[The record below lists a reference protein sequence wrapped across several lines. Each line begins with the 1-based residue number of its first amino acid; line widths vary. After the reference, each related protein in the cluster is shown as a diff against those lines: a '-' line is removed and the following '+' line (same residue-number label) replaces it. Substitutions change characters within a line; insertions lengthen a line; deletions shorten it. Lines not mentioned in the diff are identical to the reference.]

1 MGRSRVPDRWIMAF
15 SNRFPSTFP
24 FLLFPAAVCLLLLS
38 AVRSAHADELA
49 ELIAGAEARNPRLAA
64 ARDRADQAL
73 AARNRLL
80 GFFDPALS
88 AAGRKAS
95 GNLGYDLRLSAEV
108 ETPFKPGFYLTL
120 GAAENRLVD
129 PGNEFN
135 ALYQTVFT
143 ARITVPLLRD
153 RGFRRWRL
161 LFAEAQAVYRAA
173 GSRLL
178 WVRQDL
184 RHRIEQRYIA
194 MQEARSAY
202 DVAQGATA
210 RVEKL
215 LGEAKELVRLKV
227 VPEYQLFPAR
237 MEVALARA
245 AEQQAAEA
253 FQRSVVFLA
262 REIGEVERRNF
273 HAAPEMLIAWAR
285 RAEVPADYPA
295 EEAFRR
301 RGDCLE
307 LAARRESIRY
317 RLQWAREDLKS
328 DLSLSAETVWTGEGP
343 HDPLGT
349 GAYTA
354 DRREGGIVSLT
365 WRRPLGRRTERAE
378 VARQLSR
385 LRELDHQLEDLKI
398 SIRADLTTA
407 RSDFESA
414 RRQLALVTE
423 AVRDARQNLAAEE
436 ERFRLGEG
444 RSRNVLDA
452 QKDLTNAIQRQTRT
466 AAALLRAHADFFYAV
481 GYREQL
487 MVRAPPGPSK
497 K

>member
-1 MGRSRVPDRWIMAF
+1 MSP
-15 SNRFPSTFP
+15 SKRFPCTFS
-24 FLLFPAAVCLLLLS
+24 FLFFPATVFLLLLP
-38 AVRSAHADELA
+38 VRSSCGDELA
-49 ELIAGAEARNPRLAA
+49 DLIAGAEARNPRLSA
-64 ARDRADQAL
+64 ARDRVTQAL
-73 AARNRLL
+73 AARNGLL
-80 GFFDPALS
+80 GFFDPAVS
-88 AAGRKAS
+88 ATGDKAS
-95 GNLGYDLRLSAEV
+95 GDLGYDLRLSAEI

-129 PGNEFN
+129 PGKEYN
-135 ALYQTVFT
+135 ALYQTVFS
-143 ARITVPLLRD
+143 AGVTVPLLRD
-153 RGFRRWRL
+153 RGFRKWRL
-161 LFAEAQAVYRAA
+161 LFAEAEATYRAA

-245 AEQQAAEA
+245 SELQAAEA
-253 FQRSVVFLA
+253 FHRSVVFLA
-262 REIGEVERRNF
+262 REIGAVERRDF
-273 HAAPEMLIAWAR
+273 RAAPEMLIAWAR
-285 RAEVPADYPA
+285 GAEVPADWPA

-307 LAARRESIRY
+307 LAARRASVQY
-317 RLQWAREDLKS
+317 RLQWAREELKS
-328 DLSLSAETVWTGEGP
+328 DLSLSAEAVWTGEDP

-349 GAYTA
+349 GAYMA

-378 VARQLSR
+378 VARQMSR
-385 LRELDHQLEDLKI
+385 LRELDHLLEDLKI
-398 SIRADLTTA
+398 GIRADLTTA

-414 RRQLALVTE
+414 RRQLVLVTE
-423 AVRDARQNLAAEE
+423 AVRDARQNLAAEA

-466 AAALLRAHADFFYAV
+466 AAALLRAQADFFYAV
-481 GYREQL
+481 GYKGRP
-487 MVRAPPGPSK
+487 VATTSGPPK